1 MWPCVMP
8 ETVFEVDVDEG
19 PEDQPDPIVNRW
31 HPDVPPAASVEPGDT
46 FRIEHLDWTGG
57 QVNNDDSANDMRD
70 MALDPNHH
78 LSGPIEVKGAEPG
91 DILVVDILD
100 LGPFQDHEWGFT
112 GIFDLE
118 NGGGFLTDHFP
129 EARKTIWDL
138 DGAYTSSRH
147 IEDVRFPGLSHPGIM
162 GTAPSHELLE
172 EWNEREQA
180 LIDRGPEHE
189 TAVNHETREDEP
201 PLALPPEPN
210 DVMLGDMDEDEVDE
224 AAEKAARTIPPREN
238 GGNCDI
244 KNLSRGSRVYLPVF
258 VEGANLVTG
267 DLHFSQGDGEI
278 TFCGA
283 IEMAGFLD
291 LQVDVIKN
299 GVEKMGTDY
308 AMFKPGYQDPDFSDY
323 VVFEGYSV
331 DEDGTQHYKNANIG
345 MRRACLDA
353 IDYLT
358 NFGYTREQGYFLLNA
373 IPIETRIAGIVDL
386 PNTCVTVSVPNEC
399 FDIDIDPDT
408 LRDGTNGAD
417 RGDVAK
423 PS

>member
-1 MWPCVMP
+1 MP
-8 ETVFEVDVDEG
+8 ETVFEVDVDKD

-46 FRIEHLDWTGG
+46 FRVEHLDWTGD
-57 QVNNDDSANDMRD
+57 QVNNDDSANDIRD
-70 MALDPNHH
+70 MELDPNHH

-112 GIFDLE
+112 GIFDQE

-138 DGAYTSSRH
+138 DGAYASSRH

-189 TAVNHETREDEP
+189 TAVNHETRGDEP
-201 PLALPPEPN
+201 PLALPPESN
-210 DVMLGDMDEDEVDE
+210 DVLLGDMDEDEVDE
-224 AAEKAARTIPPREN
+224 AGEKAARTIPPREN

-373 IPIETRIAGIVDL
+373 LPMECRIAGIVDL

-408 LRDGTNGAD
+408 LRDGTSVAD

>member
-1 MWPCVMP
+1 MP
-8 ETVFEVDVDEG
+8 ETVFEVDVDKD

-46 FRIEHLDWTGG
+46 FRVEQLDWTGN
-57 QVNNDDSANDMRD
+57 QVNNDDSANDIRD
-70 MALDPNHH
+70 MDLDPNHH

-91 DILVVDILD
+91 DMLVVDILD

-138 DGAYTSSRH
+138 DGAYASSRH
-147 IEDVRFPGLSHPGIM
+147 IEDVRFPGLAHPGIM

-189 TAVNHETREDEP
+189 TAVNHETRGDEP

-210 DVMLGDMDEDEVDE
+210 EVLLGDMDEDDVDE

-238 GGNCDI
+238 AGNCDI
-244 KNLSRGSRVYLPVF
+244 KNLSRGSRVYIPVF
-258 VEGANLVTG
+258 VEGANLVVG

-308 AMFKPGYQDPDFSDY
+308 AMFKPGYQDPDFSNY

-358 NFGYTREQGYFLLNA
+358 NFGYTREQAYFLLNA

-408 LRDGTNGAD
+408 LRDGTSVAD
-417 RGDVAK
+417 RSDVAK